1 VTCLPVDDNQGAIS
15 GAFFLAGSS
24 IVKVALALGVLLAFT
39 VGVFALQSG
48 ASSVRREALSVETAA
63 GLKSFQVEVVREEA
77 DRNRGLMYRRSMAES
92 HGMLFDYDPPQAVGF
107 WMKNTYIPLD
117 IIFVGP
123 DGRIIRIAEQTVPF
137 SLEHIPS
144 GGVTRGVLEINGGL
158 SRKLGIRAGDLVRH
172 PIFGTEKHT
181 DGD

>member
-1 VTCLPVDDNQGAIS
+1 MKAAVVLGLLV
-15 GAFFLAGSS
+15 
-24 IVKVALALGVLLAFT
+24 VAVLGGLVLS
-39 VGVFALQSG
+39 SG
-48 ASSVRREALSVETAA
+48 ASATKREGLTVDTAGGA
-63 GLKSFQVEVVREEA
+63 RTFQVEVVREEA

-92 HGMLFDYDPPQAVGF
+92 HGMLFDYDPPQVVGF

-117 IIFVGP
+117 IIFIGP

-158 SRKLGIRAGDLVRH
+158 SRKLGIRAGDVVRH
-172 PIFGTEKHT
+172 RIFGNE
-181 DGD
+181 